1 MPGPRHSRRETAR
14 DPRSPQS
21 MKTLIIGSGVV
32 GVTVAYLLRQRG
44 HEVTVIDRGEGP
56 GLETSFAN
64 GALLT
69 PSMSSPWN
77 SPGCWRELL
86 TSLARSDAPLQLR
99 ARALPAL
106 FGW

>member
-1 MPGPRHSRRETAR
+1 
-14 DPRSPQS
+14 

-64 GALLT
+64 GALLER
-69 PSMSSPWN
+69 M
-77 SPGCWRELL
+77 CE
-86 TSLARSDAPLQLR
+86 
-99 ARALPAL
+99 
-106 FGW
+106 